1 MPAAP
6 VPHNA
11 IFAQLAARHLL
22 TQGFTPAAV
31 FAGTGFG
38 QALLNQEEPAAP
50 FDAIAGFFSRAAELT
65 GDPLFGF
72 RLGCASDLRLA
83 GLLGYIARTS
93 PTAGCFLRNIA
104 RYAGVMSDAW
114 DVDTSRLASHGEFAW
129 SCTAASGQQTHQ
141 YIEFLAALFFSALR
155 EAAGTRIEPQEAA
168 FVHQRRRGAEEM
180 AAFFGCP
187 VRFGAPA
194 SRIVFK
200 PEDLDLPLASG
211 DRLLLRV
218 LRAFGDQMLHG
229 RGLGR
234 KSSDLTAQVEEA
246 VSARLSGGTASLA
259 NVAADLGMS
268 PRTLS
273 RKLARAGTSYFTV
286 LEELRKALAIRYLRE
301 TRLPLSEIAF
311 LLGYSGL
318 NSFSEAFRRW
328 TGQSPGQFRGG

>member
-6 VPHNA
+6 APENA

-22 TQGFTPAAV
+22 AQGVSPAAV

-38 QALLNQEEPAAP
+38 PALLNQEEPAAP
-50 FDAIAGFFSRAAELT
+50 FAAIAGFFSRAAELT

-72 RLGCASDLRLA
+72 RLGCASDLRMA
-83 GLLGYIARTS
+83 GLLGYIALTS

-104 RYAGVMSDAW
+104 RYAGVMSDTW
-114 DVDTSRLASHGEFAW
+114 EMDPSRLASHGEFAW
-129 SCTAASGQQTHQ
+129 SCKAASGQQASQ
-141 YIEFLAALFFSALR
+141 YVEFLAALFFTALR
-155 EAAGTRIEPQEAA
+155 EAAGTRIELQEAA
-168 FVHQRRRGAEEM
+168 FTHQRHRGAEEM
-180 AAFFGCP
+180 SAAFGCP
-187 VRFGAPA
+187 VRFGVPA
-194 SRIVFK
+194 SRIVVR
-200 PEDLDLPLASG
+200 PEDLELPLVSA

-218 LRAFGDQMLHG
+218 LRAYGDQLLHG

-234 KSSDLTAQVEEA
+234 KNTDLTAQVEEA
-246 VSARLSGGTASLA
+246 VAARLSAGSASLA

-273 RKLARAGTSYFTV
+273 RKLGRAGTSYFTI

-301 TRLPLSEIAF
+301 SKLPLSEIAF

-328 TGQSPGQFRGG
+328 TGLSPGQFRGG

>member
-6 VPHNA
+6 APHNA

-22 TQGFTPAAV
+22 AQGFTPAAV

-38 QALLNQEEPAAP
+38 QGLLNQEEPAAP
-50 FDAIAGFFSRAAELT
+50 FAAIAGLFSRAAELSK
-65 GDPLFGF
+65 DPLFGF
-72 RLGCASDLRLA
+72 RLGCRSDLRAA

-104 RYAGVMSDAW
+104 RYAGVMSSGW
-114 DVDTSRLASHGEFAW
+114 EVDTSRLASHGEFAW
-129 SCTAASGQQTHQ
+129 SCKAASGQKADQ
-141 YIEFLAALFFSALR
+141 YIEFLAALFFTALR
-155 EAAGTRIEPQEAA
+155 EAAGTRIEPQQAA
-168 FVHQRRRGAEEM
+168 FAHRHRRGVDEM
-180 AAFFGCP
+180 AAYYGCP
-187 VRFGAPA
+187 VRFGAAA
-194 SRIVFK
+194 SCVVFK
-200 PEDLDLPLASG
+200 PEDLDLPLLSA

-218 LRAFGDQMLHG
+218 LRAYGDQMLHG

-234 KSSDLTAQVEEA
+234 GSTDLTAQVEEA
-246 VSARLSGGTASLA
+246 VSARLSGGSASLA
-259 NVAADLGMS
+259 NVAGDLGMS

-273 RKLARAGTSYFTV
+273 RKLARAGTSYFTI

-301 TRLPLSEIAF
+301 SRLSLSEIAF

>member
-1 MPAAP
+1 MAAAP
-6 VPHNA
+6 APHNA

-22 TQGFTPAAV
+22 AQGVTPAVV

-38 QALLNQEEPAAP
+38 QSLLNQDEPVAP
-50 FDAIAGFFSRAAELT
+50 FAAVASFFDRAAELS

-72 RLGCASDLRLA
+72 HLGRGSDLRMA
-83 GLLGYIARTS
+83 GLLGYIACNS
-93 PTAGCFLRNIA
+93 PTAGCFLRNTA
-104 RYAGVMSDAW
+104 RYAGVMSEGWEVDA
-114 DVDTSRLASHGEFAW
+114 SRLASHGELAW
-129 SCTAASGQQTHQ
+129 FCKAASGLQAHQ
-141 YIEFLAALFFSALR
+141 YIEFLAALFLTALR
-155 EAAGTRIEPQEAA
+155 EAAGTQIEPQEAA
-168 FVHQRRRGAEEM
+168 FSHQRRRGAEEM
-180 AAFFGCP
+180 AAAFGCP

-200 PEDLDLPLASG
+200 PEDLDLPLASA
-211 DRLLLRV
+211 DRLLLEV
-218 LRAFGDQMLHG
+218 LRAYGDQLLHG

-234 KSSDLTAQVEEA
+234 TGTDLKAQVEEA
-246 VSARLSGGTASLA
+246 VSARLSGGSASLG

-273 RKLARAGTSYFTV
+273 RKLARAGTSYFTI
-286 LEELRKALAIRYLRE
+286 LEELRKALAIRYLQE
-301 TRLPLSEIAF
+301 SRLSLSEIAF